1 MSLSKLLFTEDRFD
15 FFTSCLPDTGIY
27 LRNYMNLLTDGL
39 WLHFVMTSLNVC
51 CWPEI

>member
-1 MSLSKLLFTEDRFD
+1 MSLAKLLFTEDRFD

-39 WLHFVMTSLNVC
+39 AFGFTL
-51 CWPEI
+51 